1 MQVRLTIALAAAML
15 GLAVGLP
22 SQAQA
27 QAPRDGEPMDA
38 CVSALASLLRSRLT
52 PADYPEAA
60 RSANAQGTV
69 WFLVTADF
77 QGTFEGS
84 WIERSSGNELLDQA
98 AVRTVERV
106 FPLGSSAPAE
116 CRLGHGFS
124 VTLPL
129 EYRLLPAAST
139 R

>member
-1 MQVRLTIALAAAML
+1 MQARLALV
-15 GLAVGLP
+15 LAVATLAIGP
-22 SQAQA
+22 QSRASAQT
-27 QAPRDGEPMDA
+27 PRGDEPMDA

-60 RSANAQGTV
+60 RNANAEGTV
-69 WFLVTADF
+69 WFLVTSDF

-84 WIERSSGNELLDQA
+84 WVERSSGSELLDQA
-98 AVRTVERV
+98 ALRTVERA
-106 FPLGSSAPAE
+106 FPLGALAPAE

-129 EYRLLPAAST
+129 EYRLLPAASK

>member
-1 MQVRLTIALAAAML
+1 MPARLALALAAAT
-15 GLAVGLP
+15 LAIAIGP
-22 SQAQA
+22 PWRAQA
-27 QAPRDGEPMDA
+27 QTPREDEQMGA

-52 PADYPEAA
+52 PADYPAVA
-60 RSANAQGTV
+60 RNANAQGTV
-69 WFLVTADF
+69 WFLVTCDF

-84 WIERSSGNELLDQA
+84 WVEHGSGSELLDQA
-98 AVRTVERV
+98 ALRTVERV
-106 FPLGSSAPAE
+106 FPLGALAPAE

-129 EYRLLPAAST
+129 QYRLVPAASK

>member
-1 MQVRLTIALAAAML
+1 MQARLAVALAVAT
-15 GLAVGLP
+15 LALAIGFP
-22 SQAQA
+22 SRTQAQT
-27 QAPRDGEPMDA
+27 PGEDEPMSA

-60 RSANAQGTV
+60 RHANAEGTV
-69 WFLVTADF
+69 WFLLTCDF
-77 QGTFEGS
+77 QSTFEGS
-84 WIERSSGNELLDQA
+84 WVERSSGSELLDQA
-98 AVRTVERV
+98 AIRTVERV
-106 FPLGSSAPAE
+106 FPLGTPAPAE

-129 EYRLLPAAST
+129 EYRLVPAAPK

>member
-1 MQVRLTIALAAAML
+1 MQARVALA
-15 GLAVGLP
+15 LATLAFAIGP
-22 SQAQA
+22 SWPAQA
-27 QAPRDGEPMDA
+27 QTQREDEPMA
-38 CVSALASLLRSRLT
+38 TCVSALASLLRSRLT
-52 PADYPEAA
+52 PSDYPEAA
-60 RSANAQGTV
+60 RNASAEGTV
-69 WFLVTADF
+69 WFLVTSDF

-84 WIERSSGNELLDQA
+84 WVERSSGNELLDQA

-106 FPLGSSAPAE
+106 FPVGAAAPAE

-129 EYRLLPAAST
+129 EYRLIPAASK

>member
-1 MQVRLTIALAAAML
+1 MQAKLALALAVAAVAIAL
-15 GLAVGLP
+15 P
-22 SQAQA
+22 SRAPAQT
-27 QAPRDGEPMDA
+27 PREDEPMNA

-52 PADYPEAA
+52 PTDYPEAA
-60 RSANAQGTV
+60 RAANAQGTV
-69 WFLVTADF
+69 WFLLSCDF
-77 QGTFEGS
+77 QGTYEGS
-84 WIERSSGNELLDQA
+84 WVERSSGNELLDQA

-106 FPLGSSAPAE
+106 FPLGALAPAE

-129 EYRLLPAAST
+129 EYRLVPAASN

>member
-1 MQVRLTIALAAAML
+1 MQARLVLALGAATLAMAI
-15 GLAVGLP
+15 GA
-22 SQAQA
+22 SSRA
-27 QAPRDGEPMDA
+27 QAPTPRDESMGS
-38 CVSALASLLRSRLT
+38 CVAALTSLLRSRLT

-69 WFLVTADF
+69 WFLLTCDF

-84 WIERSSGNELLDQA
+84 WVERGSGSELLDQA
-98 AVRTVERV
+98 ALRTVERV
-106 FPLGSSAPAE
+106 FPLGAPAPAA

-129 EYRLLPAAST
+129 EYKLVPPASK

>member
-1 MQVRLTIALAAAML
+1 M
-15 GLAVGLP
+15 
-22 SQAQA
+22 S
-27 QAPRDGEPMDA
+27 A

-52 PADYPEAA
+52 PTDYPEAA
-60 RSANAQGTV
+60 RRANAEGTV
-69 WFLVTADF
+69 WFLVTCDF

-84 WIERSSGNELLDQA
+84 WVERSSGSELLDQA

-106 FPLGSSAPAE
+106 FPLGAPAPAE

-129 EYRLLPAAST
+129 EYRLFRRAPSAS
-139 R
+139 RVRG

>member
-1 MQVRLTIALAAAML
+1 MN
-15 GLAVGLP
+15 
-22 SQAQA
+22 
-27 QAPRDGEPMDA
+27 A

-52 PADYPEAA
+52 PSDYPEAA
-60 RSANAQGTV
+60 RGLNAQGTV
-69 WFLVTADF
+69 WFLLTCDF

-84 WIERSSGNELLDQA
+84 WVERSSGSELLDQA
-98 AVRTVERV
+98 AARTVERV
-106 FPLGSSAPAE
+106 FPLGALAPAE

-129 EYRLLPAAST
+129 EYRLIPAASN

>member
-1 MQVRLTIALAAAML
+1 MQSRLALVLAAAA
-15 GLAVGLP
+15 LALAP
-22 SQAQA
+22 NLWAQPPTP
-27 QAPRDGEPMDA
+27 QDDEPMAA

-52 PADYPEAA
+52 RSDYPEAA
-60 RSANAQGTV
+60 RKANAEGTV
-69 WFLVTADF
+69 WFLVSCGF

-84 WIERSSGNELLDQA
+84 WVERSSGSEILDEA
-98 AVRTVERV
+98 AVRTVERA
-106 FPLGSSAPAE
+106 FPLGAPAPAE

-129 EYRLLPAAST
+129 EYRLLPAGSK

>member
-1 MQVRLTIALAAAML
+1 MQARLALALAAAALAL
-15 GLAVGLP
+15 GLP
-22 SQAQA
+22 WRAQA
-27 QAPRDGEPMDA
+27 QTPRDDEPMSA
-38 CVSALASLLRSRLT
+38 CVSALASLMRSRLT

-60 RSANAQGTV
+60 RNANAQGTV
-69 WFLVTADF
+69 WFLLSCDF

-84 WIERSSGNELLDQA
+84 WVERSSGSELLDQA

-106 FPLGSSAPAE
+106 FPLGASAPAE

-129 EYRLLPAAST
+129 EYRLVPAASK

>member
-1 MQVRLTIALAAAML
+1 MQRRLAPALAAAML
-15 GLAVGLP
+15 GLAIGSPWRVH
-22 SQAQA
+22 AQT
-27 QAPRDGEPMDA
+27 PGDDEPMSA
-38 CVSALASLLRSRLT
+38 CVSALASLLRSRLKPT
-52 PADYPEAA
+52 DYPAAA

-69 WFLVTADF
+69 WFLLTCDF

-84 WIERSSGNELLDQA
+84 WVERSSGSELLDQA

-106 FPLGSSAPAE
+106 FPLGAAAPAE

-129 EYRLLPAAST
+129 EYRLVPAAT
-139 R
+139 KR

>member
-1 MQVRLTIALAAAML
+1 MQARLALALAATA
-15 GLAVGLP
+15 LALASGP
-22 SQAQA
+22 SSRTQAQT
-27 QAPRDGEPMDA
+27 PRADETMDA
-38 CVSALASLLRSRLT
+38 CVAALTRLLRSRLT
-52 PADYPEAA
+52 PADYPETA

-69 WFLVTADF
+69 WFLLTCDF

-84 WIERSSGNELLDQA
+84 WVERSSGSELLDQA
-98 AVRTVERV
+98 ALRTVERV
-106 FPLGSSAPAE
+106 FPLGAPAPVE

-129 EYRLLPAAST
+129 EYRLIPAGSK

>member
-1 MQVRLTIALAAAML
+1 MQVRLAVAFAMATL
-15 GLAVGLP
+15 GLAIGLS

-27 QAPRDGEPMDA
+27 QTPREDEPMDA
-38 CVSALASLLRSRLT
+38 CVSALTSLLRSRLT
-52 PADYPEAA
+52 PTDYPEAA

-84 WIERSSGNELLDQA
+84 WVERSSGSELLDQA

-129 EYRLLPAAST
+129 EYRLLPPSSN